1 MIKIINKTNNKSLNF
16 FENFIFKKVK
26 LSLPKFNNEL
36 SEIHKFINKK
46 QVNAFRLGLFKS
58 INSLD
63 WKKHILKIIS
73 DDIFNILGQDL
84 LIQTK
89 LNVSIQMPGDQS
101 SILPLH
107 SDSWSAD
114 SPFQINLWIPLT
126 NAFETNSMFVKDLNS
141 TKKILKK
148 IGLNKTVR
156 FDEIKIKKKD
166 FINIDFG
173 NVLMFNP
180 VLLHGN
186 VLNKTK
192 KTRISLNVRI
202 KSMFAPE
209 PSYRNTDRKF
219 GSYYSKLHISEN
231 TKLALETLKTG
242 FLD

>member
-1 MIKIINKTNNKSLNF
+1 MIKIIDKSDNKSLIFLKNF
-16 FENFIFKKVK
+16 ILKKTKSKLSNFEND
-26 LSLPKFNNEL
+26 L
-36 SEIHKFINKK
+36 SEIHNYLNKK
-46 QVNAFRLGLFKS
+46 QINEFRLNLFKN
-58 INSLD
+58 INSLN
-63 WKKHILKIIS
+63 WKEHILEIIS
-73 DDIFNILGQDL
+73 DYIFNVLGQDL

-114 SPFQINLWIPLT
+114 SPFQLNLWIPLT
-126 NAFETNSMFVKDLNS
+126 NAFETNSMFIKDLKAS
-141 TKKILKK
+141 KKILKK
-148 IGLNKTVR
+148 IANNKIVK
-156 FDEIKIKKKD
+156 FDDIKINKKD
-166 FINIDFG
+166 FVNIDFG
-173 NVLMFNP
+173 KVLIFNP

-186 VLNKTK
+186 VLNRTN

-219 GSYYSKLHISEN
+219 GSYYSTFHISEN
-231 TKLALETLKTG
+231 TKLALDALNTG